1 MAQLP
6 ITFPVPREVR
16 PNLARFRIEVL
27 FWGLRD
33 LKRVHFMSVDKPR
46 IDVECSGNILSS
58 SIIQNAKKN
67 PNFPN
72 MLKFFDV
79 ELPVEEMYA
88 PPITIRCV
96 DCRSFG
102 RYTLVGTHQ
111 ITSIHK
117 YSHRPMPK
125 DAFNAAVK
133 ANQSQIILPSDKQ
146 TNGSGTSSQHEEQL
160 IMTMEGTRLHKN
172 NSSTCDNLTLYG
184 AACVGR
190 AYVLNIEEDSG
201 KSEITQEHFLVTISF
216 FYDMIRVGNLSLF
229 SLFSSVF
236 ALLL

>member
-1 MAQLP
+1 MFKILP
-6 ITFPVPREVR
+6 CLDNQQRPIIFPVPRDVR
-16 PNLARFRIEVL
+16 PHLARFRIEVL

-72 MLKFFDV
+72 MLKFFDL
-79 ELPVEEMYA
+79 ELPVEETYA

-117 YSHRPMPK
+117 YMHRPAPRESIK
-125 DAFNAAVK
+125 QNGH
-133 ANQSQIILPSDKQ
+133 IILSSDKTQ
-146 TNGSGTSSQHEEQL
+146 QNSTTQEDQL
-160 IMTMEGTRLHKN
+160 IMNADGTTRIVKTT
-172 NSSTCDNLTLYG
+172 SSCENLTLYG
-184 AACVGR
+184 AACVGK
-190 AYVLNIEEDSG
+190 V
-201 KSEITQEHFLVTISF
+201 
-216 FYDMIRVGNLSLF
+216 
-229 SLFSSVF
+229 
-236 ALLL
+236 